1 MPEPKQIEEIVGD
14 LGDTYFIREDAEKLQ
29 KTLRSEFF
37 DAATLS
43 QEDASLATKTWIA
56 PKGVSDPEGLATK
69 YNPGWLIANRQD
81 GEENHLLLVEDPDF
95 KEVTVTSEGD
105 NGRYTI
111 TKQIRSGSDL
121 IDDDRMIEED
131 PDLWDQV
138 SYYPALDFLRQWVPE
153 EDLER
158 AAIGIGLS
166 RQLKNPDD
174 LTPEE
179 IESIKPYAYE
189 GKKVK
194 ALIVKLAKDE
204 E

>member
-1 MPEPKQIEEIVGD
+1 MPEPKTIEQIVGD

-37 DAATLS
+37 DAAALS
-43 QEDASLATKTWIA
+43 QEDASLATKTWVA
-56 PKGVSDPEGLATK
+56 PEGVSDPEGLAAK
-69 YNPGWLIANRQD
+69 YNPGWLIANKQD
-81 GEENHLLLVEDPDF
+81 GAENHLLLVEDPDF
-95 KEVTVTSEGD
+95 KEVVITADGGD
-105 NGRYTI
+105 GRYTI
-111 TKQIRSGSDL
+111 TKQIRSGSTL
-121 IDDDRMIEED
+121 VDDERMIEED

-138 SYYPALDFLRQWVPE
+138 SYIPGVDILSNWIPEKYLDQVAH
-153 EDLER
+153 D
-158 AAIGIGLS
+158 IGLK
-166 RQLKNPDD
+166 RQLRNPDD

-179 IESIKPYAYE
+179 VESIKPYVYE